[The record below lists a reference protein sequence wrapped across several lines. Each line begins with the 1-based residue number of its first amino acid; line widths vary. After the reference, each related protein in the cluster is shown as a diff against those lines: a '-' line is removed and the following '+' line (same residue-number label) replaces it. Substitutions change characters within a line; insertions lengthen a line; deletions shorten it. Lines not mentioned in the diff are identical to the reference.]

1 MHSTSIPALEI
12 AQRTDPGRDP
22 DKQVNEDACGHRTT
36 RFGELLAVCDGMG
49 GHVGGKEASTRA
61 LAAIF
66 ETFDAAAEGSAGRD
80 VLRRAVEVANERVWA
95 LASPG
100 ADLARPGSTAVAI
113 LVHAGGVEVAHV
125 GDSRCYWVHAGQVT
139 QVTKDHSLVQGL
151 VDAGVLAQADAKNHP
166 SANRIT
172 RALGTRATVEVEVA
186 PTPLPLVAGDVFLLC
201 SDGLSDLV
209 EPEDIVS
216 IAGGQPPAQAAG
228 RLVDLANARGGHD
241 NITAVL
247 VRVREGAAVQPGVA
261 PTVAQTYV
269 PAAQTYVPA
278 AQTYVPAATAAS
290 EPNPPPGRT
299 TPPLPVGRA
308 PKGRLVLAAGLALAA
323 LGLATA
329 AVVLWLG
336 LARPHSGHHRGPI
349 SSAGHLEPSGAVPN
363 APPSAVPGD
372 VSSAPPTPGEVP
384 AATPSDLPRLRRRS
398 PQVQ

>member
-1 MHSTSIPALEI
+1 MNVHSASNPALEI
-12 AQRTDPGRDP
+12 AERTDPGRDP

-36 RFGELLAVCDGMG
+36 RFGELAAVCDGMG
-49 GHVGGKEASTRA
+49 GHVGGKEASSCA

-66 ETFDAAAEGSAGRD
+66 ETFDAAANDTDGRE
-80 VLRRAVEVANERVWA
+80 VLRRAIELANERVWE

-100 ADLARPGSTAVAI
+100 AGVARPGSTAVAI

-151 VDAGVLAQADAKNHP
+151 VDAGVLAQEAAKDHP

-172 RALGTRATVEVEVA
+172 RALGTRPTVEVEVA
-186 PTPLPLVAGDVFLLC
+186 RAPYPLVAGDVFLLC

-209 EPEDIVS
+209 EPADIVS
-216 IAGGQPPAQAAG
+216 IAGSEPPAQAVG

-247 VRVREGAAVQPGVA
+247 VRVRESAAGQPGVA

-269 PAAQTYVPA
+269 PAAT
-278 AQTYVPAATAAS
+278 ATS
-290 EPNPPPGRT
+290 DPNPPPGRT
-299 TPPLPVGRA
+299 TPPLPVAKRA
-308 PKGRLVLAAGLALAA
+308 KGRVGLVVGLVLAA

-336 LARPHSGHHRGPI
+336 LRRPHSVHHRWEV
-349 SSAGHLEPSGAVPN
+349 SSGLHAGSS
-363 APPSAVPGD
+363 SAVPGEA
-372 VSSAPPTPGEVP
+372 SSEPSAPDEVP
-384 AATPSDLPRLRRRS
+384 QATPSELPKLRRRS
-398 PQVQ
+398 PDLQ